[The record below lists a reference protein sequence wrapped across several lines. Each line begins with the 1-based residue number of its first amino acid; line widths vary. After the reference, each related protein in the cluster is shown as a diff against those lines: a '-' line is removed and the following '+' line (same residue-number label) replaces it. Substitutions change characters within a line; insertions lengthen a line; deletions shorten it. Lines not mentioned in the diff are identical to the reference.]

1 MSPSLSIVNV
11 SFLFYFSSSPSFVHY
26 VFSKY
31 LGVTVKVQDI
41 LPGPGNSKV
50 KNNLYP
56 QRIYYLI
63 GDMGNKHIVVCLYY
77 TKEVTTSQ
85 LVGGGGRI
93 KVSLNKTENL

>member
-50 KNNLYP
+50 KNIIFTP
-56 QRIYYLI
+56 
-63 GDMGNKHIVVCLYY
+63 
-77 TKEVTTSQ
+77 KEFTILLEIWVTNI
-85 LVGGGGRI
+85 L
-93 KVSLNKTENL
+93 